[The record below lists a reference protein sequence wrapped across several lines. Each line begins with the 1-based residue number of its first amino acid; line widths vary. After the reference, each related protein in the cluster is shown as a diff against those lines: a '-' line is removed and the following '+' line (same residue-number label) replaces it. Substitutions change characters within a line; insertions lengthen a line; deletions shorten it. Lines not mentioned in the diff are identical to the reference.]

1 MSTDRIDSKIPTS
14 ENRHFYVTTRG
25 SVPPIVTPMM
35 KPSGM
40 IPYMDYV
47 YKNTAHPND
56 KELRPYTMTTES
68 YLYEQKEWTEKTIRT
83 REKLEKLQERIRTDL
98 PNYHGKLSPIEIVS
112 YMVDSVMVSEF
123 IGKIIVTMLSPIGI
137 DWCNQM
143 WEELG
148 GRKSF

>member
-1 MSTDRIDSKIPTS
+1 MSMFDPSKL
-14 ENRHFYVTTRG
+14 
-25 SVPPIVTPMM
+25 PPPVVTPMM
-35 KPSGM
+35 PPSGP

-56 KELRPYTMTTES
+56 KELRPYTMTTEA

-123 IGKIIVTMLSPIGI
+123 IGKIIVTMLSPEGVE
-137 DWCNQM
+137 WCNQM

-148 GRKSF
+148 GRKSL